1 MSQLAVRVAECI
13 SRVRSYALA
22 GAIAILLLPGSA
34 NAQTAAAP
42 PDPNP
47 GALTFT
53 GGIDFPSKYV
63 FRGIVQE
70 TDSGLTMFPY
80 GDLGIAFYSGDG
92 GLKSASVNVGIWN
105 ALMTG
110 SSGLDGPFEKL
121 HYEQDVY
128 ATLGLG
134 FDHGISLATT
144 WTAYTSPNGMFGTV
158 QELAFKVSKAHMLNP
173 YGLIAFELDG
183 QADGGSNEGTYLELG
198 VGPSWPLAGG
208 KATISVPVKL
218 GLSLNDYYEDLDG
231 GDDTFGYLDVGALFT
246 VPLGSPTSKYGAWS
260 VKAGVDV
267 FAFGD
272 RNKDLTNNGDRGKA
286 VVSFGIGV
294 VY

>member
-1 MSQLAVRVAECI
+1 MRQLAVRVTDCI
-13 SRVRSYALA
+13 SRLRYYALA
-22 GAIAILLLPGSA
+22 GAMTMVLLPGSA

-53 GGIDFPSKYV
+53 GGIDFPSKYI
-63 FRGIVQE
+63 FRGITQE
-70 TDSGLTMFPY
+70 SDSGLTMFPY
-80 GDLGIAFYSGDG
+80 GDIGIAFYSGDG
-92 GLKSASVNVGIWN
+92 GLKSASVNFGVWN

-121 HYEQDVY
+121 HYEQDFY
-128 ATLGLG
+128 TTLGLG

-144 WTAYTSPNGMFGTV
+144 WTAYTSPNGMFPTV

-173 YGLIAFELDG
+173 YGLIAFELKN
-183 QADGGSNEGTYLELG
+183 QADAGSNEGTYLELG
-198 VGPSWPLAGG
+198 VGPTWPLAGG
-208 KATISVPVKL
+208 KATIAVPVKL
-218 GLSLNDYYEDLDG
+218 GLSLNDYYETADG
-231 GDDTFGYLDVGALFT
+231 DQKFGYFDVGALFT
-246 VPLGSPTSKYGAWS
+246 VPLGSPTSKYGAWNFH
-260 VKAGVDV
+260 AGVDI

-272 RNKDLTNNGDRGKA
+272 MTKALNNGDSAKA